1 MYGKFSKSIFWK
13 AHCIS
18 CCHYVSLSQKYKS
31 LPMSTREIKTPGLFW
46 YSTFCYDWRNWSRW
60 EKKHRNVLD
69 QLLRLKAVGFPLK
82 CPRQYPETSRN
93 PSDTFRHLSDTWN
106 TAYYTNKKPPISK
119 HLPGDIKQGYN
130 QFQPPWEQI
139 WRLWTQRIYL
149 EQNRGPTFRTYHFK
163 SSWPPEVTLSGS
175 IGNVL
180 SVF

>member
-1 MYGKFSKSIFWK
+1 MYGKLSKSIFWK

-46 YSTFCYDWRNWSRW
+46 FSTFCYDWRNWSRW

-93 PSDTFRHLSDTWN
+93 PSDTFS
-106 TAYYTNKKPPISK
+106 TAYYTNKKPPISSKLTGTELLEGTSLK
-119 HLPGDIKQGYN
+119 HRHRRNVTSHHFFDNLNFHQYI
-130 QFQPPWEQI
+130 
-139 WRLWTQRIYL
+139 
-149 EQNRGPTFRTYHFK
+149 TFATR
-163 SSWPPEVTLSGS
+163 
-175 IGNVL
+175 
-180 SVF
+180 